1 MSRTATRRR
10 LLPLAA
16 RRHCAVRRHGSWSGY
31 LSLGGKVLRER
42 YRWLHRPGEPAADE
56 GRPDAAARD
65 AELARLEAILFLAE
79 EPLHSRKLAQLADL
93 ADGTQARTLVRRLNA
108 CLQSSGAAF
117 RVDEIAGGFQLL
129 TLPQF
134 APWLRRLLGGRAEER
149 LSGPALE
156 TLAIIAYRQPILRA
170 EVEAIRGVQSG
181 EMLRQLLE
189 RDLIRIAGR
198 SEELGR
204 PFLYA
209 TTRRFL
215 QMFGLRSLDELPP
228 VPGLRPGNDASLPT
242 DHEIPREPQRLRDC
256 QEESVIVR
264 TATLGQPA
272 VLDAPHANDP
282 ADPAARLATRRGPL
296 EPQSAKDD
304 EDLEDEE
311 FEDEE
316 DLEDEEFE
324 DEEEFD
330 EEFEDEEWEE
340 VDDEEF
346 EDEEEEDDWDE
357 EDDDWDEEDDED
369 DWDDE

>member
-1 MSRTATRRR
+1 LRRR
-10 LLPLAA
+10 DETALRAP
-16 RRHCAVRRHGSWSGY
+16 GS
-31 LSLGGKVLRER
+31 
-42 YRWLHRPGEPAADE
+42 
-56 GRPDAAARD
+56 DAAARD
-65 AELARLEAILFLAE
+65 PQLARLEAILFLAE

-117 RVDEIAGGFQLL
+117 RVDEVAGGFQLL

-134 APWLRRLLGGRAEER
+134 APWLRRLHGGRPEER

-198 SEELGR
+198 SDELGR

-215 QMFGLRSLDELPP
+215 QMFGLRSLEELPP
-228 VPGLRPGNDASLPT
+228 VPGLRPGEDAPPRT
-242 DHEIPREPQRLRDC
+242 DPEIQREPQRLCDS
-256 QEESVIVR
+256 QEEFVIVR
-264 TATLGQPA
+264 TATLGQQA
-272 VLDAPHANDP
+272 VVDAPHANHP
-282 ADPAARLATRRGPL
+282 ADAAADFAPHRDPL
-296 EPQSAKDD
+296 HAQAAKDDDEDMDEEEFEDD

-311 FEDEE
+311 FEE
-316 DLEDEEFE
+316 
-324 DEEEFD
+324 EEEFD

-346 EDEEEEDDWDE
+346 DDEDEDWED
-357 EDDDWDEEDDED
+357 EDDDWDDEDDED